1 MRANRMRSSLRM
13 SVKAKSSSR
22 ARPAS
27 KEGEIIG
34 GSTVTQSL
42 HLPPRPL
49 RAPNNAEEEAKTSTS
64 RYTLRPPIILF
75 IQHNEFICLEG
86 SQLMSRA
93 KRGETFSRRFFLSFL
108 LWYFPSASAPSGV
121 YNHLLAA
128 GISSR
133 ERSRWKTRA
142 YKNSW
147 RNLYGAERCVGGR
160 RCYYIK
166 LTTKHIYVCLGITRR
181 EQV

>member
-93 KRGETFSRRFFLSFL
+93 KRGETFSRRFFSLLPSLVFSFGFGSFWCL
-108 LWYFPSASAPSGV
+108 QPP
-121 YNHLLAA
+121 
-128 GISSR
+128 
-133 ERSRWKTRA
+133 
-142 YKNSW
+142 
-147 RNLYGAERCVGGR
+147 VGGGDFIQR
-160 RCYYIK
+160 KKSLEDASI
-166 LTTKHIYVCLGITRR
+166 
-181 EQV
+181 